1 MRFALWVG
9 FCASLACWPA
19 AGQTSAAA
27 SSQLLT
33 RSGIPAAYPPE
44 KDVSPP
50 VEHLLGDLGGIRTNL
65 EGHGVYLLLDATTEF
80 AGNFS
85 GGVKRGST
93 FANQVGLEADV
104 DWQRLAGLVGLSTH
118 VIVVNRSGSSDSHLF
133 GDDFLPVQEIYG
145 SGGNVAIHLVSAY
158 AEESLF
164 GRRLDVAAGRMNVE
178 NDFGSSPLYCQFMNN
193 ALCGDPKA
201 LPGGDIGHSAFPDA
215 VWAGRVHVR
224 PTPVTSFKAGVYE
237 VNQGLYS
244 DANFRSGFKFDTS
257 QDSGVYLP
265 IEAAYEPLVGLSRMP
280 GHYKIGFGYDTSPF
294 YGGFAVK
301 PSAAASNVSGVKP
314 SRRNGNTQAWF
325 LLDQMVLRQGPS
337 DIDGIIILAGF
348 VHNDPN
354 NSAYAEQY
362 FAGVL
367 DRGFWPARP
376 HDAIGL
382 LVTHNTASRVLG
394 RVQSRE
400 AALGLPI
407 SNGASG
413 PQTHETVVELNYDVH
428 LAQGLTFQ
436 PELQYVRHPNAQAS
450 IPSAVVFGFK
460 AHVEF

>member
-1 MRFALWVG
+1 MRLARWIGVFM
-9 FCASLACWPA
+9 SLVCWPA
-19 AGQTSAAA
+19 AGQSVGAA

-50 VEHLLGDLGGIRTNL
+50 VEHLLGGLGGIRSDL
-65 EGHGVYLLLDATTEF
+65 EGHGIYLLLDATTEF
-80 AGNFS
+80 ASNVS

-93 FANQVGLEADV
+93 FANQVGLEADI
-104 DWQRLAGLVGLSTH
+104 DWQRLAGLVGLATH
-118 VIVVNRSGSSDSHLF
+118 VIIVNRSGSSDSHLF

-178 NDFGSSPLYCQFMNN
+178 NDFASSPLYCQFMNN

-215 VWAGRVHVR
+215 VWAGRIRLR
-224 PTPVTSFKAGVYE
+224 PTPATYLQAGVYE
-237 VNQGLYS
+237 VNQGLYGNS
-244 DANFRSGFKFDTS
+244 NFRSGFKFDAS

-265 IEAAYEPLVGLSRMP
+265 VEAAYAPLVGPSQMP
-280 GHYKIGFGYDTSPF
+280 GHYKIGLGYDTSPG
-294 YGGFAVK
+294 YGFA
-301 PSAAASNVSGVKP
+301 PQPGAAAATVPGVQP
-314 SRRNGNTQAWF
+314 PRRTGNMQAWI
-325 LLDQMVLRQGPS
+325 LLDQMVMRQGPS
-337 DIDGIIILAGF
+337 DIDGIIVIGGF
-348 VHNDPN
+348 VRNDPS
-354 NSAYAEQY
+354 NSPYAEQY

-367 DRGFWPARP
+367 DRGFWPARS

-382 LVTHNTASRVLG
+382 LVTHNTASRILG

-400 AALGLPI
+400 AALLLPI
-407 SNGASG
+407 GNGASG
-413 PQTHETVVELNYDVH
+413 PQTHETVVELNYDVRV
-428 LAQGLTFQ
+428 AQGLTFR

-450 IPSAVVFGFK
+450 IHNAVVFGFK